1 MRAETT
7 AFDPYFG
14 MTHTCI
20 VVFPDGHY
28 RLERSFQNSSST
40 RPDDKVYVDVLP
52 EASVKQLQA
61 ILDDEKFEQ
70 IQTDKPRGG
79 IVQEMDTLSVSIPR
93 EHRLQNM
100 SFVNAAERK
109 PYERQLKPLFTWM
122 KDTQKRK
129 VQVAKKEIANNC
141 EVPMVMYR
149 STSSSQAE
157 IEGSPKQ
164 P

>member
-7 AFDPYFG
+7 TFDPYSG

-40 RPDDKVYVDVLP
+40 RPGDKIYVDMLP

-70 IQTDKPRGG
+70 IETDKPRGG
-79 IVQEMDTLSVSIPR
+79 IVQDMDTLSVSIPR

-109 PYERQLKPLFTWM
+109 PYERQLKPLFTWI
-122 KDTQKRK
+122 KDAQKRK

-157 IEGSPKQ
+157 IGDSPK
-164 P
+164 